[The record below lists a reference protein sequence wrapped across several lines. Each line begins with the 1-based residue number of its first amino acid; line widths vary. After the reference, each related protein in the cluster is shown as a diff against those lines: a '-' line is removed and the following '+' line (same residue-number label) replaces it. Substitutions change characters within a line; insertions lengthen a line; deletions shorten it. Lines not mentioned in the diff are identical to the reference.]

1 MCVHCLYLYI
11 GRSQRAEELSTASST
26 HHDQPSASPGLLSS
40 SSLTPSPPHQSDTS
54 PLPSPVTTEEIE
66 AEIKADAGVMD
77 ALRELQRSFSS
88 TLVKI
93 KRFLQLHNCDLSDA
107 QLFLDSL
114 TDTEDFS
121 SCDNFDKL
129 LWLLQ
134 KQEYIDTFNI
144 ARLKDLVACFDRD
157 ELTEIVED
165 YHEKKEAFLKNT
177 TVLSFQRAVVSRAEP
192 VLPRGKAILTIKI
205 PRNMASRRTL
215 KNIEELAME
224 GFEDCYKSLIRLH
237 AEPGSIIISWV
248 FPEALSGRLE
258 QMARDNATIFKDAG
272 VEEVTVDGKR
282 VYPVTHQ
289 EVRT

>member
-107 QLFLDSL
+107 QLFLDNL
-114 TDTEDFS
+114 TDTKDFS

-129 LWLLQ
+129 LRLLQ
-134 KQEYIDTFNI
+134 EQDYIDTFNI
-144 ARLKDLVACFDRD
+144 AGLKDLVSM
-157 ELTEIVED
+157 L
-165 YHEKKEAFLKNT
+165 
-177 TVLSFQRAVVSRAEP
+177 
-192 VLPRGKAILTIKI
+192 
-205 PRNMASRRTL
+205 
-215 KNIEELAME
+215 
-224 GFEDCYKSLIRLH
+224 
-237 AEPGSIIISWV
+237 
-248 FPEALSGRLE
+248 
-258 QMARDNATIFKDAG
+258 
-272 VEEVTVDGKR
+272 
-282 VYPVTHQ
+282 
-289 EVRT
+289 

>member
-1 MCVHCLYLYI
+1 MYLDK
-11 GRSQRAEELSTASST
+11 SQPAKELSTASST
-26 HHDQPSASPGLLSS
+26 HDQPSASSDPLSS
-40 SSLTPSPPHQSDTS
+40 PPFQSNTTP
-54 PLPSPVTTEEIE
+54 PSPVTTEGIE
-66 AEIKADAGVMD
+66 AEIKADAGVME
-77 ALRELQRSFSS
+77 ALRELQRSFSC

-114 TDTEDFS
+114 AGTEDFS

-129 LWLLQ
+129 LRLLQ
-134 KQEYIDTFNI
+134 KQKYIDTFNI
-144 ARLKDLVACFDRD
+144 AGLRDLVACFDRD
-157 ELTEIVED
+157 GLTKIVEE
-165 YHEKKEAFLKNT
+165 YHRKKEAFLKNT

-192 VLPRGKAILTIKI
+192 VLPRGKAILTIKV
-205 PRNMASRRTL
+205 PRNMASQRTL

-224 GFEDCYKSLIRLH
+224 GFEDCFKSLIRLH

-258 QMARDNATIFKDAG
+258 QMARHNAAIFKDAG

>member
-1 MCVHCLYLYI
+1 MVIKEKVILIFIYRYTHNIYI
-11 GRSQRAEELSTASST
+11 YMYTACIYVDKSRPAEEFSTASST
-26 HHDQPSASPGLLSS
+26 HDQSSVSPGRLSS
-40 SSLTPSPPHQSDTS
+40 SPLTPSS
-54 PLPSPVTTEEIE
+54 PCQTNTTPSPSPVTTEEIE
-66 AEIKADAGVMD
+66 AEIKADAGVVE
-77 ALRELQRSFSS
+77 ALRELQRSFSC

-114 TDTEDFS
+114 TDTKDFS

-129 LWLLQ
+129 LRLLQ
-134 KQEYIDTFNI
+134 EQEYIDTFNI
-144 ARLKDLVACFDRD
+144 AGLKDLVACFDRD
-157 ELTEIVED
+157 GLTEIVED

-177 TVLSFQRAVVSRAEP
+177 TVLSFQRAVVSKAEP

-258 QMARDNATIFKDAG
+258 QLNG
-272 VEEVTVDGKR
+272 S
-282 VYPVTHQ
+282 
-289 EVRT
+289 

>member
-1 MCVHCLYLYI
+1 M
-11 GRSQRAEELSTASST
+11 
-26 HHDQPSASPGLLSS
+26 SPALLSCS
-40 SSLTPSPPHQSDTS
+40 LLTPSSPDTS
-54 PLPSPVTTEEIE
+54 PSPITTEEIE
-66 AEIKADAGVMD
+66 AEIKADASVME
-77 ALRELQRSFSS
+77 ALRELQRSFSR

-114 TDTEDFS
+114 TGTKDFS
-121 SCDNFDKL
+121 RCDNFDKL
-129 LWLLQ
+129 LRLLQ
-134 KQEYIDTFNI
+134 EQEYIDTFNI
-144 ARLKDLVACFDRD
+144 AGLKDLVACFDRD
-157 ELTEIVED
+157 GLTEIVED

-205 PRNMASRRTL
+205 PTNMASRRTL
-215 KNIEELAME
+215 KNIKELAME

-248 FPEALSGRLE
+248 FPEALSSRLE
-258 QMARDNATIFKDAG
+258 QMARDNAAIFKDAG
-272 VEEVTVDGKR
+272 VEEVTVDGER
-282 VYPVTHQ
+282 MYPVTHQ